1 MDWTHRLRLRNL
13 QLLISLSSTQNI
25 SHTATEL
32 AITQPALSKWLK
44 ELEYDLGMALFER
57 HARGLKP
64 TPQGQALIE
73 HARRIEAHLDLARDE
88 MAVIRDGGRGLVTIG
103 TSGASA
109 ADTVPLSVLKLLGQ
123 SPQTQVRLVESTM
136 DRLLEQLSRG
146 ELDIVVGRSMPGS
159 SNTAIGTEELYMEPI
174 HLVARQ
180 RHPLFSKP
188 EARWPDLMAYRW
200 VLWPRGTPIRNALD
214 AALVQAGQTVPP
226 NHMESNS
233 VTLNLTLL
241 NNSDMIGVA
250 SHRAALRFSQ
260 MNAMRVLPLRLSAFG
275 SVAVYW
281 RHDSINRPAV
291 ALGLQCLRAIVAEQA
306 GQGENT
312 EPEGASRT
320 KDLPS

>member
-13 QLLISLSSTQNI
+13 QLLISLSKTQNI
-25 SHTATEL
+25 SHTAIEL
-32 AITQPALSKWLK
+32 GISQPALSKWLK
-44 ELEYDLGMALFER
+44 ELEDDLGLTLFER

-73 HARRIEAHLDLARDE
+73 HARRIEGQLDLARDE

-109 ADTVPLSVLKLLGQ
+109 ADTVPLSVLKLLAH
-123 SPQTQVRLVESTM
+123 SPRTQVRLVESTM

-146 ELDIVVGRSMPGS
+146 ELDIVVGRSLPGGS
-159 SNTAIGTEELYMEPI
+159 STAIGTEELYLEPI

-188 EARWPDLMAYRW
+188 DLQWADLMAYRW
-200 VLWPRGTPIRNALD
+200 VLWPRGTPIRNALE
-214 AALVQAGQTVPP
+214 AAATQAGQIVPA
-226 NHMESNS
+226 NHVESNS

-260 MNAMRVLPLRLSAFG
+260 MKVMRVLPLHLSAFG
-275 SVAVYW
+275 SVSVYW
-281 RHDSINRPAV
+281 RRDDADRPAV
-291 ALGLQCLRAIVAEQA
+291 ALGLQCLRAVVAEQGGRA
-306 GQGENT
+306 DRSE
-312 EPEGASRT
+312 R
-320 KDLPS
+320 